1 MSLFSYP
8 FARLAKKTGP
18 FLLMMIGSLL
28 YGISLGLAGGVS
40 GKTELFALLIL
51 CGTGAGVMFVPS
63 MMLASQM
70 SPKGMNA
77 SVMAGFTGVGSIG
90 FMLGPIASTLLER
103 YLKSSYSFE
112 SSFFILS
119 LLFGSLEILVVFFTF
134 PFRKKLREAIQ

>member
-1 MSLFSYP
+1 
-8 FARLAKKTGP
+8 
-18 FLLMMIGSLL
+18 
-28 YGISLGLAGGVS
+28 
-40 GKTELFALLIL
+40 
-51 CGTGAGVMFVPS
+51 MFVPS

-103 YLKSSYSFE
+103 YLKTNYSFE

-119 LLFGSLEILVVFFTF
+119 LLFW
-134 PFRKKLREAIQ
+134 